1 MLSLLLSLSLSTQ
14 CVLDHLEW
22 ASGVE
27 IQKPFKINSSA
38 RRASKKYLSRLYDA
52 VLEENGEYDP
62 RFFALAWMESRLRVN
77 VRRGDK
83 GQACGIYQIHARHSY
98 PMFRR
103 KRGYKDWDEKENRL
117 EIARECAKLS
127 RVSYSVNTLS
137 RYLDIFDDRDL
148 PSCHHNSGIYGKCN
162 DWYDERVKYWEG
174 YFSLVA
180 VLCDERVKKWL

>member
-1 MLSLLLSLSLSTQ
+1 
-14 CVLDHLEW
+14 
-22 ASGVE
+22 
-27 IQKPFKINSSA
+27 
-38 RRASKKYLSRLYDA
+38 
-52 VLEENGEYDP
+52 
-62 RFFALAWMESRLRVN
+62 
-77 VRRGDK
+77 
-83 GQACGIYQIHARHSY
+83 
-98 PMFRR
+98 MFRR